1 MSLFKTREWWA
12 TQCGENEAFDNHSLL
27 VAQLFGPDIL
37 NVIIVGSHKG
47 CLRIYKP
54 SSKWIEE
61 GKTLTGYQ
69 PKDLILESQ
78 LENPIIDLNVGKFVS
93 GSQNLHLAILSPSK
107 LIVYKTSIEHIP
119 ETDDEDTC
127 ALNVVYEHDLK
138 RLGATL
144 TVGPFGGVHGRDFL
158 CVQCLD
164 GTLLFYEQE
173 TFTFSYNLTNYLLP
187 NPLMY
192 VAKNDAFVTLNSGWV
207 LECYRYQHIAEFDK
221 NKADQQSGVAGKN
234 LQPDWKYNLGEAVL
248 DIKIST
254 LSSME
259 MAIVVLGE
267 RNLHCLTDNFTLKY
281 TKRLDYTV
289 LCFHTYVIE
298 PDGVLMAMTVTETNT
313 LMVYEGTT
321 LRWSA
326 QLSFSPVAI
335 SRGNF
340 QYLEGVIV
348 ILSEGGSLEGCFL
361 GTEPSL
367 FVAPPVS
374 TKDFNYE
381 TAEAEITN
389 YRKMLQKSVASDN
402 SLINATADSEIS
414 LSVWMSPHLEPCPFN
429 EELAVEIEKHAMC
442 RISLEIM
449 PYTPLRRVQI
459 TFEVHHPL
467 VVREDYYEIVNL
479 CDRRV
484 VQSVIHMSEKA
495 TPASLETTITVT
507 YENSFGALRVLQRM
521 AQVPIRLV
529 ASLCSPETSS
539 SFSMILKTNEPVVNL
554 SQLFPEFIGEVSSL
568 SRGNGAI
575 GFQYFYTGTIVTI
588 APGTSSNR
596 YRLQSDDSLALG
608 LIARQL
614 IARVNSYYSTKQ
626 CTCTTPMQLQIL
638 NAHIDVH
645 FASRQEVRRIKEALD
660 LLATQLRNIERK
672 MVYNFKER
680 STRSLKSLTFLLD
693 DTFDMMFTL
702 LDDLKAAQLERLRS
716 AENLQRAISFVLLL
730 LETNMSEDKYAL
742 VESAIGFKPQLH
754 SDIDWE
760 EIADAAVSTALRTRF
775 KKLENEPHKK
785 LGELEPLKD
794 VGKLKKRIAHLVE
807 RLIKD
812 SDDSAGASS
821 SGGRL
826 EDVQE
831 LP

>member
-1 MSLFKTREWWA
+1 
-12 TQCGENEAFDNHSLL
+12 
-27 VAQLFGPDIL
+27 
-37 NVIIVGSHKG
+37 
-47 CLRIYKP
+47 
-54 SSKWIEE
+54 
-61 GKTLTGYQ
+61 
-69 PKDLILESQ
+69 
-78 LENPIIDLNVGKFVS
+78 
-93 GSQNLHLAILSPSK
+93 
-107 LIVYKTSIEHIP
+107 
-119 ETDDEDTC
+119 
-127 ALNVVYEHDLK
+127 
-138 RLGATL
+138 
-144 TVGPFGGVHGRDFL
+144 
-158 CVQCLD
+158 
-164 GTLLFYEQE
+164 
-173 TFTFSYNLTNYLLP
+173 
-187 NPLMY
+187 MY

-554 SQLFPEFIGEVSSL
+554 SQLFPGSRAIPLSSYYTADDVRRCFSHYCCVVSSKKYRCALASLPAQKTWKTSIFKLQRYNSTERLLHTNDSFLSLRLFVFFFFFLFFVLSPEFIGEVSSL